1 MTPAFHVKPTAPTLT
16 PDQRDR
22 LTAYAEL
29 IARWSPRINLVAPG
43 DLGRLWDRHIV
54 DAAQLVP
61 LIPPGAKT
69 IADLGSGAGLPG
81 LVLAILT
88 GLPTHL
94 VERDRRKAAFLREAV
109 RTSAAPATV
118 HAADAATL
126 PPLNADLVTAR
137 ALAPLTDLLPLVA
150 RHLAPAGTA
159 LLPKGATVEAELTAA
174 APLWTM
180 RVERFPSRT
189 DPAATILR
197 LTEVARA
204 RRSP

>member
-1 MTPAFHVKPTAPTLT
+1 VKQDSPALT
-16 PDQRDR
+16 PDQRAR

-29 IARWSPRINLVAPG
+29 IARWSPRINLVAPR
-43 DLGRLWDRHIV
+43 DLPRLWDRHIA
-54 DAAQLVP
+54 DAMQLVP
-61 LIPPGAKT
+61 LIPAGT
-69 IADLGSGAGLPG
+69 RSLADLGSGAGLPG
-81 LVLAILT
+81 LVLAILS
-88 GLPTHL
+88 GHPAHL

-109 RTSAAPATV
+109 RATAAPATV

-126 PPLNADLVTAR
+126 APLNADLVTAR
-137 ALAPLTDLLPLVA
+137 ALAPLPDLLPLVV
-150 RHLAPAGTA
+150 RHLAPGGAA
-159 LLPKGATVEAELTAA
+159 LLPKGATADAELTAA

>member
-1 MTPAFHVKPTAPTLT
+1 MKQEPPALT
-16 PDQRDR
+16 TDQRDR
-22 LTAYAEL
+22 LTIYAEL
-29 IARWSPRINLVAPG
+29 VARWSPRINLVAPG
-43 DLGRLWDRHIV
+43 DLPRLWERHIA
-54 DAAQLVP
+54 DAMQLVP
-61 LIPPGAKT
+61 LIPPAARS

-94 VERDRRKAAFLREAV
+94 VERDRRKAAFLREAA
-109 RTSAAPATV
+109 RATAAPATI

-126 PPLNADLVTAR
+126 PPLNVDLVTAR
-137 ALAPLTDLLPLVA
+137 ALAPLPDLLPLVA
-150 RHLAPAGTA
+150 RHLAPGGAA
-159 LLPKGATVEAELTAA
+159 LLPKGATAEAELTAA

-189 DPAATILR
+189 DPTATILR

>member
-1 MTPAFHVKPTAPTLT
+1 VKQASPPLT
-16 PDQRDR
+16 PDQRAR
-22 LTAYAEL
+22 LTVYADL

-43 DLGRLWDRHIV
+43 DLPRLCDRHIA

-61 LIPPGAKT
+61 LIPPGT
-69 IADLGSGAGLPG
+69 RTLADLGSGAGLPG

-94 VERDRRKAAFLREAV
+94 VERDRRKAAFLREAA
-109 RTSAAPATV
+109 RATAAPATV

-126 PPLNADLVTAR
+126 TPLNADLVTAR
-137 ALAPLTDLLPLVA
+137 ALAPLPDLLPLVA
-150 RHLAPAGTA
+150 RHLAPGGAA
-159 LLPKGATVEAELTAA
+159 LLPKGATAEAELTAA
-174 APLWTM
+174 SPLWTM

>member
-1 MTPAFHVKPTAPTLT
+1 VKQEPPALA
-16 PDQRDR
+16 PDQHPR
-22 LTAYAEL
+22 LAVYAEL

-43 DLGRLWDRHIV
+43 DLPRLWDRHIA
-54 DAAQLVP
+54 DAAQLLP
-61 LIPPGAKT
+61 LIPPGT
-69 IADLGSGAGLPG
+69 RTLADLGSGAGLPG

-94 VERDRRKAAFLREAV
+94 VERDRRKAAFLREAA
-109 RTSAAPATV
+109 RAAAASATV
-118 HAADAATL
+118 HAADAASLT
-126 PPLNADLVTAR
+126 PLNADVVTAR
-137 ALAPLTDLLPLVA
+137 ALAPLPELLPLVA
-150 RHLAPAGTA
+150 RHLAPGGAA
-159 LLPKGATVEAELTAA
+159 LLPKGATAEAELTATP
-174 APLWTM
+174 PLWTM

>member
-1 MTPAFHVKPTAPTLT
+1 MKQDSPALAT
-16 PDQRDR
+16 DQHAR

-43 DLGRLWDRHIV
+43 DLPRLWERHIA

-61 LIPPGAKT
+61 LIPPGT
-69 IADLGSGAGLPG
+69 RSIADLGSGAGLPG

-94 VERDRRKAAFLREAV
+94 VERDRRKAAFLREAA
-109 RTSAAPATV
+109 RATAALATV

-126 PPLNADLVTAR
+126 APLKADLVTAR
-137 ALAPLTDLLPLVA
+137 ALAPLPDLLPLVA
-150 RHLAPAGTA
+150 RHLAPGGAA
-159 LLPKGATVEAELTAA
+159 LLPKGATADAELTAA

-180 RVERFPSRT
+180 HIERFPSRT

>member
-1 MTPAFHVKPTAPTLT
+1 VKQEPPALT
-16 PDQRDR
+16 PDQHAR
-22 LTAYAEL
+22 LTIFAEL

-43 DLGRLWDRHIV
+43 DLPRLWERHIA
-54 DAAQLVP
+54 DAVQLVP
-61 LIPPGAKT
+61 LIPPGT
-69 IADLGSGAGLPG
+69 RCIADLGSGAGLPG

-88 GLPTHL
+88 DLPAHL

-109 RTSAAPATV
+109 RATAAPATV

-126 PPLNADLVTAR
+126 PPLGADLVAAR
-137 ALAPLTDLLPLVA
+137 ALASLPELLPLVA
-150 RHLAPAGTA
+150 RHLAPGGAA
-159 LLPKGATVEAELTAA
+159 LLPKGATADAELTAA

-180 RVERFPSRT
+180 RIERFPSRT

>member
-1 MTPAFHVKPTAPTLT
+1 MKPTAPALT
-16 PDQRDR
+16 SDQRDR
-22 LTAYAEL
+22 LTIYAEL

-43 DLGRLWDRHIV
+43 DLGRLWERHIV

-61 LIPPGAKT
+61 LIPSGT
-69 IADLGSGAGLPG
+69 RMIADLGAGAGLPG

-94 VERDRRKAAFLREAV
+94 VERDRRKAAFLREAT
-109 RTSAAPATV
+109 RATGAPAIV

-126 PPLNADLVTAR
+126 PPLGADLVTAR
-137 ALAPLTDLLPLVA
+137 ALAPLTELLPLVA
-150 RHLAPAGTA
+150 RHLAPGGAA
-159 LLPKGATVEAELTAA
+159 LLPKGATAEAELTAA

>member
-1 MTPAFHVKPTAPTLT
+1 VKQDAPALT
-16 PDQRDR
+16 QDQRAR

-29 IARWSPRINLVAPG
+29 IAHWSPRINLVAPG
-43 DLGRLWDRHIV
+43 DLPRLWDRHIADTV
-54 DAAQLVP
+54 QLVP
-61 LIPPGAKT
+61 LIPPGARS

-88 GLPTHL
+88 GLPAHL
-94 VERDRRKAAFLREAV
+94 VERDRRKAAFLREAA
-109 RTSAAPATV
+109 RATSAPVTV

-126 PPLNADLVTAR
+126 PPLNTDLVTAR
-137 ALAPLTDLLPLVA
+137 ALAPLPDLLPLVA
-150 RHLAPAGTA
+150 RHLAPGGAA
-159 LLPKGATVEAELTAA
+159 LLPKGATADAELTAA
-174 APLWTM
+174 TPLWTM

-189 DPAATILR
+189 DAAATILR

>member
-1 MTPAFHVKPTAPTLT
+1 MKRELPALTA
-16 PDQRDR
+16 DQRTR
-22 LTAYAEL
+22 LKAYAAL

-43 DLGRLWDRHIV
+43 DLPRLWERHIA

-61 LIPPGAKT
+61 LIPPGSRS

-94 VERDRRKAAFLREAV
+94 VERDRRKAAFLREAI
-109 RTSAAPATV
+109 RAAAAPATV

-126 PPLNADLVTAR
+126 SPLHADLVTAR
-137 ALAPLTDLLPLVA
+137 ALAPLPALLPLVA
-150 RHLAPAGTA
+150 RHLAPGGAA
-159 LLPKGATVEAELTAA
+159 LLPKGVAADAELTAA

-180 RVERFPSRT
+180 RIERFPSRT

>member
-1 MTPAFHVKPTAPTLT
+1 VKREPPALTA
-16 PDQRDR
+16 DQHAR

-43 DLGRLWDRHIV
+43 DVPRLWERHIA
-54 DAAQLVP
+54 DAVQLVP
-61 LIPPGAKT
+61 LIPPAVRS

-109 RTSAAPATV
+109 RATVAPATV
-118 HAADAATL
+118 HAADADSLA
-126 PPLNADLVTAR
+126 PLAADLVTAR
-137 ALAPLTDLLPLVA
+137 ALAPLPELLSLVA
-150 RHLAPAGTA
+150 RHLAPGGAA
-159 LLPKGATVEAELTAA
+159 LLPKGATADAELTAA

>member
-1 MTPAFHVKPTAPTLT
+1 VKRELPALTA
-16 PDQRDR
+16 DQRTR
-22 LTAYAEL
+22 LKAYAAL

-43 DLGRLWDRHIV
+43 DLPRLWERHIA

-61 LIPPGAKT
+61 LIPPGSRS

-94 VERDRRKAAFLREAV
+94 VERDRRKAAFLREAI
-109 RTSAAPATV
+109 RAAAAPATV

-126 PPLNADLVTAR
+126 SPLHADLVTAR
-137 ALAPLTDLLPLVA
+137 ALAPLPALLPLVA
-150 RHLAPAGTA
+150 RHLAPGGAA
-159 LLPKGATVEAELTAA
+159 LLPKGVAADAELTAA

-180 RVERFPSRT
+180 RIERFPSRT

>member
-1 MTPAFHVKPTAPTLT
+1 MKRDLPAVTA
-16 PDQRDR
+16 DQRTR
-22 LTAYAEL
+22 LTAYAAL

-43 DLGRLWDRHIV
+43 DLPRLWDRHIA

-61 LIPPGAKT
+61 LIPPGSRS

-94 VERDRRKAAFLREAV
+94 VERDRRKAAFLREAI
-109 RTSAAPATV
+109 RATAAPATV

-126 PPLNADLVTAR
+126 SPLHADLVTAR
-137 ALAPLTDLLPLVA
+137 ALAPLPALLPLVA
-150 RHLAPAGTA
+150 RHLAPGGAA
-159 LLPKGATVEAELTAA
+159 LLPKGAAADAELTAA

-180 RVERFPSRT
+180 RIERFPSRT

-204 RRSP
+204 RPSP

>member
-1 MTPAFHVKPTAPTLT
+1 MKQQPRVFTA
-16 PDQRDR
+16 DQHAR
-22 LTAYAEL
+22 LTIYAKL
-29 IARWSPRINLVAPG
+29 IAHWSPRINLVAPR
-43 DLGRLWDRHIV
+43 DLPRLWDRHIT

-61 LIPPGAKT
+61 LIPPAARS

-109 RTSAAPATV
+109 RATAATATV

-126 PPLNADLVTAR
+126 PPLHADLVTAR
-137 ALAPLTDLLPLVA
+137 ALAPLPALLPLVA
-150 RHLAPAGTA
+150 VHLAPGGAV
-159 LLPKGATVEAELTAA
+159 LLPKGAAVEAELTAA

>member
-1 MTPAFHVKPTAPTLT
+1 MKQEPPALT
-16 PDQRDR
+16 PDQRAR

-29 IARWSPRINLVAPG
+29 IARWSPRINLIAPG
-43 DLGRLWDRHIV
+43 DLPRLWDRHIV

-61 LIPPGAKT
+61 LIPPAT
-69 IADLGSGAGLPG
+69 RSVADLGSGAGLPG

-94 VERDRRKAAFLREAV
+94 VERDRRKAAFLREAA
-109 RTSAAPATV
+109 RATAAPATV
-118 HAADAATL
+118 YVADAASL
-126 PPLNADLVTAR
+126 PPLNADVVTAR
-137 ALAPLTDLLPLVA
+137 ALAPLPELLPLVA
-150 RHLAPAGTA
+150 RHLAPGGAA
-159 LLPKGATVEAELTAA
+159 LLPKGATAEAELTAA

-180 RVERFPSRT
+180 RIERFPSRT

>member
-1 MTPAFHVKPTAPTLT
+1 MKQDTSLLTA
-16 PDQRDR
+16 DQHDR
-22 LTAYAEL
+22 LTIYAEL

-43 DLGRLWDRHIV
+43 DLPRLWDRHIA

-61 LIPPGAKT
+61 LIPHGTRA

-94 VERDRRKAAFLREAV
+94 VERDRRKAAFLREAA
-109 RTSAAPATV
+109 RTTAAPATV

-137 ALAPLTDLLPLVA
+137 ALAPLTELLPLVA
-150 RHLAPAGTA
+150 PHLAPGGAA
-159 LLPKGATVEAELTAA
+159 LLPKGAAVEAELTAA

-180 RVERFPSRT
+180 RLERFPSRT

>member
-1 MTPAFHVKPTAPTLT
+1 VKQEAPAFT
-16 PDQRDR
+16 PDQRGR
-22 LTAYAEL
+22 LTTYAEL

-43 DLGRLWDRHIV
+43 DLPRLWERHIA

-61 LIPPGAKT
+61 LIPPDT
-69 IADLGSGAGLPG
+69 RTLADLGSGAGLPG

-94 VERDRRKAAFLREAV
+94 VERDRRKAAFLHEAS
-109 RTSAAPATV
+109 RTTGAPTTI

-126 PPLNADLVTAR
+126 PPLNAHLVIAR
-137 ALAPLTDLLPLVA
+137 ALAPLPDLLPLVA
-150 RHLAPAGTA
+150 RHLAPGGAA
-159 LLPKGATVEAELTAA
+159 LLLKGATADAELTAA

>member
-1 MTPAFHVKPTAPTLT
+1 MKPTVPALT
-16 PDQRDR
+16 SDQRDR
-22 LTAYAEL
+22 LTTYAAL
-29 IARWSPRINLVAPG
+29 IARWSPHINLVAPG
-43 DLGRLWDRHIV
+43 DLTRLWERHIA

-61 LIPPGAKT
+61 IIPPSTRT

-109 RTSAAPATV
+109 RASAAPATV

-126 PPLNADLVTAR
+126 PPLGADLVTAR
-137 ALAPLTDLLPLVA
+137 ALAPLSELLPLVA
-150 RHLAPAGTA
+150 RHLAPGGAA
-159 LLPKGATVEAELTAA
+159 LLPKGATAEAELTAA

>member
-1 MTPAFHVKPTAPTLT
+1 VKRDLPALTA
-16 PDQRDR
+16 DQRTR
-22 LTAYAEL
+22 LTAYAAL
-29 IARWSPRINLVAPG
+29 IARWSPHINLVAPG
-43 DLGRLWDRHIV
+43 DLPRLWDRHIA

-61 LIPPGAKT
+61 LIPPGSRS

-94 VERDRRKAAFLREAV
+94 VERDRRKAAFLREAI
-109 RTSAAPATV
+109 RATAAPATV

-126 PPLNADLVTAR
+126 APLHADLVTAR
-137 ALAPLTDLLPLVA
+137 ALAPLPALLPLVA
-150 RHLAPAGTA
+150 RHLAPGGAA
-159 LLPKGATVEAELTAA
+159 LLPKGADADAELTAA

-180 RVERFPSRT
+180 QIERFPSRT

-204 RRSP
+204 RPSP

>member
-1 MTPAFHVKPTAPTLT
+1 MKQEPPALTL
-16 PDQRDR
+16 DQRNR
-22 LTAYAEL
+22 LTTCVEL

-43 DLGRLWDRHIV
+43 DLPRLWERHIA

-61 LIPPGAKT
+61 LIPPGSRC

-81 LVLAILT
+81 LVLAILA

-109 RTSAAPATV
+109 RATAAPATV
-118 HAADAATL
+118 HAADAAAL
-126 PPLNADLVTAR
+126 PPLGADLVTAR
-137 ALAPLTDLLPLVA
+137 ALAPLPELLPLVA
-150 RHLAPAGTA
+150 RHLAPGGAA
-159 LLPKGATVEAELTAA
+159 LLPKGATADAELTAA

-204 RRSP
+204 RRNP

>member
-1 MTPAFHVKPTAPTLT
+1 VKQEAPALT
-16 PDQRDR
+16 PDQHAR

-29 IARWSPRINLVAPG
+29 IARWSLRINLVAPG
-43 DLGRLWDRHIV
+43 DLTRLWDRHIA

-61 LIPPGAKT
+61 LVPPGT
-69 IADLGSGAGLPG
+69 RSVADLGSGAGLPG

-88 GLPTHL
+88 GLPAHL
-94 VERDRRKAAFLREAV
+94 VERDRRKAAFLREAA
-109 RTSAAPATV
+109 RATSAPATI

-126 PPLNADLVTAR
+126 APLNADLVTAR
-137 ALAPLTDLLPLVA
+137 ALAPLPDLLPLVA
-150 RHLAPAGTA
+150 RHLAPGGAA
-159 LLPKGATVEAELTAA
+159 LLPKGATADAELTAA

-204 RRSP
+204 

>member
-1 MTPAFHVKPTAPTLT
+1 MKHDIPALT
-16 PDQRDR
+16 PDQRAR
-22 LTAYAEL
+22 LTTYAEL

-43 DLGRLWDRHIV
+43 DLPRLWQRHIA
-54 DAAQLVP
+54 DAAQLAP
-61 LIPPGAKT
+61 LIPPGIPS

-94 VERDRRKAAFLREAV
+94 VERDRRKAAFLREAA
-109 RTSAAPATV
+109 RATAAPATV
-118 HAADAATL
+118 HTADAATL
-126 PPLNADLVTAR
+126 PPLGAGLVTAR
-137 ALAPLTDLLPLVA
+137 ALAPLPELLPLVA
-150 RHLAPAGTA
+150 RHLAPGGAA
-159 LLPKGATVEAELTAA
+159 LLPKGATADAELTAA

>member
-1 MTPAFHVKPTAPTLT
+1 MKRTPSPLTA
-16 PDQRDR
+16 DQHAR
-22 LTAYAEL
+22 LTTYAEL
-29 IARWSPRINLVAPG
+29 VARWSPRINLVARG
-43 DLGRLWDRHIV
+43 DLPRLWDRHIA

-61 LIPPGAKT
+61 LIPPDARS

-109 RTSAAPATV
+109 RATAATATV
-118 HAADAATL
+118 HDADATAL
-126 PPLNADLVTAR
+126 PPLAAGLVTAR
-137 ALAPLTDLLPLVA
+137 ALAPLPDLLPLVA
-150 RHLAPAGTA
+150 RHLAPGGAA
-159 LLPKGATVEAELTAA
+159 LLPKGETAEDELTAA

>member
-1 MTPAFHVKPTAPTLT
+1 MRENATREKLRRGETVVGLMLLSADAHVVGVIAATGFDYVMFDLEHTSLSYE
-16 PDQRDR
+16 R
-22 LTAYAEL
+22 LE
-29 IARWSPRINLVAPG
+29 
-43 DLGRLWDRHIV
+43 RL
-54 DAAQLVP
+54 
-61 LIPPGAKT
+61 
-69 IADLGSGAGLPG
+69 
-81 LVLAILT
+81 
-88 GLPTHL
+88 
-94 VERDRRKAAFLREAV
+94 
-109 RTSAAPATV
+109 V

>member
-1 MTPAFHVKPTAPTLT
+1 VKQAAPALT
-16 PDQRDR
+16 PDQHAR
-22 LTAYAEL
+22 LTAYAGL

-43 DLGRLWDRHIV
+43 DLPRLWDRHIA

-61 LIPPGAKT
+61 LIPRAARS

-94 VERDRRKAAFLREAV
+94 VERDRRKAAFLREAA
-109 RTSAAPATV
+109 RATAAPATV
-118 HAADAATL
+118 YAADAGAL
-126 PPLNADLVTAR
+126 PPLGADLVTAR
-137 ALAPLTDLLPLVA
+137 ALAPLLDLLKLVA
-150 RHLAPAGTA
+150 RHLAPGGAA
-159 LLPKGATVEAELTAA
+159 LLPKGASAEAELTAA
-174 APLWTM
+174 APVWTM

-189 DPAATILR
+189 DPAASILR

>member
-1 MTPAFHVKPTAPTLT
+1 MKQAVPALT
-16 PDQRDR
+16 PDQRAR

-29 IARWSPRINLVAPG
+29 IARWSPRINLIAPG
-43 DLGRLWDRHIV
+43 DLARLWERHIA
-54 DAAQLVP
+54 DAMQLVP
-61 LIPPGAKT
+61 LIPPGT
-69 IADLGSGAGLPG
+69 RSIADLGSGAGLPG

-109 RTSAAPATV
+109 RATAVPATI

-126 PPLNADLVTAR
+126 APLNADLVTAR
-137 ALAPLTDLLPLVA
+137 ALAPLPDLLPLVA
-150 RHLAPAGTA
+150 RHLAPGGAA
-159 LLPKGATVEAELTAA
+159 LLPKGATADAELTAA

-180 RVERFPSRT
+180 HIERFPSRT